1 MRLGEFTFH
10 CCAQSLPCITSLFPK
25 GKWKKGK
32 ITLLTLITYSLE
44 GKFSDPGFT
53 VKQHP
58 GKIID
63 RIISLTINDTMW
75 HCVGQ
80 IFQVNENLCAQ
91 LRANI
96 NDENIMIVLPF

>member
-1 MRLGEFTFH
+1 MIDATGRVYFSLL
-10 CCAQSLPCITSLFPK
+10 CAKSSLHHLSVSK
-25 GKWKKGK
+25 GKVK

-53 VKQHP
+53 AKQHP

-63 RIISLTINDTMW
+63 GIISLTISDTMW
-75 HCVGQ
+75 QCVGQ